1 MKCQDCPFE
10 TTSPIGLRVHIGKAQ
25 HTPRKKRSRL

>member
-1 MKCQDCPFE
+1 MKCEDCSFE
-10 TTSPIGLRVHIGKAQ
+10 TNSPIGLRVYKGKAQ